1 MIEGEEWPL
10 IHAGP
15 SLIVAAVW
23 MDSLA
28 LCLTQRRDPD
38 RHCRLPTFSS
48 RTCLNYRDCKSSWKK
63 NLFQPQLQLGDQMTH
78 FMSMK
83 YRQKPFGLV
92 GSPQGATSW
101 IKRESFLKR
110 KPLAHCP
117 LFFFFV
123 NLVVRLR
130 GAATIKRPWID
141 ERGYENYYIKD
152 GGVEKEKEPRS
163 LITLL
168 SFSISSA

>member
-1 MIEGEEWPL
+1 MLGLHWLWLQCGWTAWLCVSHKEGIL
-10 IHAGP
+10 TDTVGYQP
-15 SLIVAAVW
+15 SPPVPVSI
-23 MDSLA
+23 
-28 LCLTQRRDPD
+28 T
-38 RHCRLPTFSS
+38 
-48 RTCLNYRDCKSSWKK
+48 DCKSSWKK
-63 NLFQPQLQLGDQMTH
+63 NLFQPQLQLGDQMTY

-92 GSPQGATSW
+92 GSPQCATSW

-130 GAATIKRPWID
+130 GAATIKRLWID

-168 SFSISSA
+168 SFSISSG